1 MKMTMPDLV
10 GAGATS
16 RAVDLGNRY
25 GLMKPPELTA
35 EIASRRWRELNR
47 LIHACMVIHGVGRDR
62 RPFQRLLRTAGALVG
77 AARGI
82 FYVRCDS
89 EVALETA
96 AASGFLRGVPER
108 LRCGGDLALAAMRV
122 GKPLLVSRP
131 TESRLE
137 EEMRWL
143 GESSCV
149 VFPILRQGQP
159 WAVLQLL
166 RSEAFSEEEVVLLWM
181 YALVVEDALPSLAQ
195 AVRATEAPISATST
209 QPGLISVSDFES
221 RMDWEIECLLWGGRS
236 CSVLRLSLGRKS
248 GAEEPTEPFRTGKVL
263 RVVRGCL
270 RGVDLLAPGSAG
282 DLLVLLPEMD
292 AQEGQQV
299 AQKIRRTLVQSRV
312 LGEESAVIHSL
323 RIAQVT
329 CPDQGKRRED
339 LLRSLDSQT

>member
-1 MKMTMPDLV
+1 MKMTMADSE
-10 GAGATS
+10 GAGAIS
-16 RAVDLGNRY
+16 RVVDLGNRY

-77 AARGI
+77 ASRGI
-82 FYVRCDS
+82 FYVCCDS
-89 EVALETA
+89 EAALEMA

-108 LRCGGDLALAAMRV
+108 LRRGGDLAVAAMRV

-131 TESRLE
+131 TDSRLE

-159 WAVLQLL
+159 WGVLQLL
-166 RSEAFSEEEVVLLWM
+166 RSEAFSEEEAVLLWM
-181 YALVVEDALPSLAQ
+181 YALVVEDALPSLTQ
-195 AVRATEAPISATST
+195 TVRATEAPVSASRT
-209 QPGLISVSDFES
+209 QPGLISISDFES

-236 CSVLRLSLGRKS
+236 CSVLRISLGRKS
-248 GAEEPTEPFRTGKVL
+248 VAEESTELLRTGKVL
-263 RVVRGCL
+263 RVVRSCL
-270 RGVDLLAPGSAG
+270 RGVDLLAPDSSG
-282 DLLVLLPEMD
+282 DLLVLLPDMD

-299 AQKIRRTLVQSRV
+299 AQKIRRTLVQSRA

-329 CPDQGKRRED
+329 CPDQGRRRED
-339 LLRSLDSQT
+339 LLRTLDSQT